1 MARKPKGTLTKKRQA
16 ELKRKYRTGES
27 IGKAI
32 IQFFVEEMSNPSE
45 GEAETTNTT
54 LTIEEI
60 NFLEKNLEDNG
71 PDRERFIKYYNYYS
85 IIKAQQHWVDH
96 YTQRY
101 YRGFFKILALL
112 QSTEDNLENLNLLES
127 SLLKHNEE
135 TEKLLSKSRERFRF
149 DLKAIHDLLVR
160 NLKIHVMFA
169 FLNLS
174 IYNIML
180 NEIEEHWELGI
191 SPIIPDMKV
200 HEKEFLRLQE
210 RAERLTEG
218 IKNYGNIEFKEE
230 ALSALKF
237 LREITISQMKPTK
250 EEKELHIQ
258 KIHELMNF
266 RLDMILNTS
275 FDTNK
280 FSISL

>member
-1 MARKPKGTLTKKRQA
+1 M
-16 ELKRKYRTGES
+16 
-27 IGKAI
+27 
-32 IQFFVEEMSNPSE
+32 
-45 GEAETTNTT
+45 
-54 LTIEEI
+54 
-60 NFLEKNLEDNG
+60 EK
-71 PDRERFIKYYNYYS
+71 
-85 IIKAQQHWVDH
+85 
-96 YTQRY
+96 
-101 YRGFFKILALL
+101 
-112 QSTEDNLENLNLLES
+112 LNLLES
-127 SLLKHNEE
+127 SLLKQNEE
-135 TEKLLSKSRERFRF
+135 TEKLISKSRERFCF

-180 NEIEEHWELGI
+180 DEIEEHWELGI

-200 HEKEFLRLQE
+200 HEKEFLHLQE
-210 RAERLTEG
+210 IAVRLIDG

-237 LREITISQMKPTK
+237 LCEATISQMKPTK

-258 KIHELMNF
+258 KISELMNF